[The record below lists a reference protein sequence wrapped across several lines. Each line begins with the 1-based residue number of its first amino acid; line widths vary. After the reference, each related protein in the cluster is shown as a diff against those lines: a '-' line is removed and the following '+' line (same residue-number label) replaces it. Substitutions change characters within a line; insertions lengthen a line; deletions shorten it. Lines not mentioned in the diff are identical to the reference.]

1 MRTQHT
7 RTVEIV
13 TYTVRCDH
21 CGAQP
26 PTSGRDALHGA
37 GWTLGDEDVCQ
48 DCRRGLE
55 QEAAH
60 RIAHRAGR
68 ADRADRC
75 AHVGRCARVGA
86 PRDRVPDVKRA
97 DEVRARMAAD
107 DICVWQQKKRDEV
120 GRRLGA
126 RIAQA
131 RLSAPASQPT
141 HTAVSYDE
149 GFTALDAGLS
159 DPGEALAFRGLV
171 RFSDEFWN
179 AGWRAAEE
187 GDDGDSSE

>member
-55 QEAAH
+55 QEAA
-60 RIAHRAGR
+60 RREREAA
-68 ADRADRC
+68 
-75 AHVGRCARVGA
+75 VARYVEA
-86 PRDRVPDVKRA
+86 L
-97 DEVRARMAAD
+97 E
-107 DICVWQQKKRDEV
+107 RDEV
-120 GRRLGA
+120 PLVHGR
-126 RIAQA
+126 I
-131 RLSAPASQPT
+131 
-141 HTAVSYDE
+141 Y
-149 GFTALDAGLS
+149 
-159 DPGEALAFRGLV
+159 GEEVER
-171 RFSDEFWN
+171 
-179 AGWRAAEE
+179 
-187 GDDGDSSE
+187 